1 MIQFKDR
8 ESIADYINN
17 THTICEVG
25 VKNGEYFSQLIKNN
39 PRISV
44 AVDVWDQ
51 YTHPNQNDLGYDI
64 QEIKHFE
71 NVFRNTFKN
80 TTILKMD
87 SVLAAGTFENNTFDL
102 VYIDADHTYE
112 SVKKDLYA
120 WYPKVK
126 SGGIFSGH
134 DYCEYYIECSNTK
147 FGVVQA
153 VDEFVNEFKLKDS
166 FCITKNGSPEDYWKS
181 WIIMKP

>member
-1 MIQFKDR
+1 
-8 ESIADYINN
+8 
-17 THTICEVG
+17 
-25 VKNGEYFSQLIKNN
+25 
-39 PRISV
+39 
-44 AVDVWDQ
+44 
-51 YTHPNQNDLGYDI
+51 
-64 QEIKHFE
+64 
-71 NVFRNTFKN
+71 
-80 TTILKMD
+80 MD
-87 SVLAAGTFENNTFDL
+87 SLLAANTFENDTFDL

-134 DYCEYYIECSNTK
+134 DYCEYYIKQSDTK

-153 VDEFVNEFKLKDS
+153 VDEFINEFSLKNY
-166 FCITKNGSPEDYWKS
+166 FYITKNGSPENYWKS

>member
-1 MIQFKDR
+1 MVQFNDR
-8 ESIADYINN
+8 ESISNFINN
-17 THTICEVG
+17 THAICEVG
-25 VKNGEYFSQLIKNN
+25 VKNGEYFSHLIKNN
-39 PRISV
+39 PRVSV
-44 AVDVWDQ
+44 AVDLWDQ
-51 YTHPNQNDLGYDI
+51 YTHPNQNDLSYDI
-64 QEIKHFE
+64 EEIKHFE
-71 NVFRNTFKN
+71 RVFRDKFKN

-87 SVLAAGTFENNTFDL
+87 SLLAANTFENDTFDL

-134 DYCEYYIECSNTK
+134 DYCEYYIKQSDTK

-153 VDEFVNEFKLKDS
+153 VDEFVNEFSLKNY
-166 FCITKNGSPEDYWKS
+166 FYITKNGSPENYWKS